1 MDSLSLINFY
11 LIPGLILG
19 SIYALS
25 AIGVTLVFAIMR
37 HGHFAHGDL
46 STFGAFMVLIFV
58 GALGLSPYAALPIA
72 VVAAGLMAVAINWMF
87 YQHLRTQPKIITT
100 IATLGVA
107 LMLRSVVQ
115 IFMGVNT
122 LSFND
127 TISKPLVW
135 NGLRFKP
142 HEIVTLAVVIATVIA
157 LELFLHRSR
166 WGKAMRA
173 MSNNPDLSSLSGINN
188 RHVAIL
194 TWMIVG
200 GLCAMSGFFLGLNY
214 QVKALMGWEVLMPTF
229 AAAILGGV
237 GRVKGAIV
245 GGLIIGVVEEFSVL
259 FIRSEYKVLSAFVI
273 LLLVL
278 LIRPTGLFRGKVL

>member
-1 MDSLSLINFY
+1 LDFLSLINFY

-19 SIYALS
+19 SIYALG

-46 STFGAFMVLIFV
+46 STFGAFAVLVLV
-58 GALGLSPYAALPIA
+58 GATGLSPYVALPLA
-72 VVAAGLMAVAINWMF
+72 VVICGLVAVALDRIF
-87 YQHLRTQPKIITT
+87 YQHLRKLPKIITT
-100 IATLGVA
+100 ISSLGVA

-122 LSFND
+122 LSYEQS
-127 TISKPLVW
+127 ISRATVW
-135 NGLRFKP
+135 YGLRFKP
-142 HEIVTLAVVIATVIA
+142 HEIATIGVMLATVVG
-157 LELFLHRSR
+157 LEVFLHRSK

-173 MSNNPDLSSLSGINN
+173 MSDNPDLSSLSGINN
-188 RHVAIL
+188 RHVVTL

-214 QVKALMGWEVLMPTF
+214 QIKAMMGWEILLPTF

-237 GRVKGAIV
+237 GRVKGAIA

-259 FIRSEYKVLSAFVI
+259 VIRSEYKVLSAFII
-273 LLLVL
+273 LVLVL